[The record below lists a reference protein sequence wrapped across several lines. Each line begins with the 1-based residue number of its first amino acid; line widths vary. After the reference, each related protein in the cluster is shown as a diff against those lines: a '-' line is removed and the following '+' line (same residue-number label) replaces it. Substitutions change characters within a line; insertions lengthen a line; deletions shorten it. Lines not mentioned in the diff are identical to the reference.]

1 MAFIRMN
8 CYAYGGGYLL
18 NHLQKWFLRFGWALM
33 QNQFFQKFSSITI
46 LRNCLSFFLRF
57 TLVCTSAA
65 AASLSGARVAQPTH
79 SLVSFLV
86 WLARKSEL
94 SQQVEVKTGS
104 SKKTRN
110 LRTGALRPP
119 NAFFHATFTLGQSGG
134 NVKQTTV
141 AIIKGSTCTRHE
153 EGQRGTYCT
162 RYNFNSYV
170 VFSLTWKPL
179 ALILSRLYIHTA
191 HH

>member
-1 MAFIRMN
+1 M
-8 CYAYGGGYLL
+8 
-18 NHLQKWFLRFGWALM
+18 
-33 QNQFFQKFSSITI
+33 
-46 LRNCLSFFLRF
+46 
-57 TLVCTSAA
+57 
-65 AASLSGARVAQPTH
+65 
-79 SLVSFLV
+79 
-86 WLARKSEL
+86 
-94 SQQVEVKTGS
+94 KTGS

-153 EGQRGTYCT
+153 EGHRGTYCT

-191 HH
+191 HHWLQNCNNGLRLMRDMNFSSSSTVRKYLPRGQMFKWSCIFGPFHSSPCYKESYHIFRFCIISQMLARRRLTIAQSQLVFG